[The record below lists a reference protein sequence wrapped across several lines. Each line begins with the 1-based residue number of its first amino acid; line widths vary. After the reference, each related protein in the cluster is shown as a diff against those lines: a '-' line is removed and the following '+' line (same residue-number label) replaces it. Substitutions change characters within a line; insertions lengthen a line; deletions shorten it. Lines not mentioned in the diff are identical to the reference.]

1 MKIEL
6 NALLEETLKKYRKIK
21 FDLTYV
27 NKGCI
32 VELEIGDKK
41 NEECGSIYDELSEWL
56 SYGGFLDYLIKHNVF
71 HNFSGEFLFE
81 NKEIFILITL
91 IGSCWEIEDDPNIKH
106 LYLSKEFVTDDLK
119 IDLNELKIPA
129 FDEDKFSLCF
139 FKRKDS
145 QLEKL
150 ELNYFDDEWKN
161 YTLNEQQF
169 KILKEHVDSVIISSI
184 PIYEIDFDHEV
195 IWEVNCDD
203 WYLDFNYWT
212 TPIRISL
219 NDVLSA

>member
-1 MKIEL
+1 MEIEL
-6 NALLEETLKKYRKIK
+6 KSLLEETLKEFGKIT

-56 SYGGFLDYLIKHNVF
+56 SYGEFLDYLIEHNVF
-71 HNFSGEFLFE
+71 HNFSDEFLFE

-91 IGSCWEIEDDPNIKH
+91 IGSCWEIEDDPNIKY

-119 IDLNELKIPA
+119 IDLNELKITA
-129 FDEDKFSLCF
+129 FDEEKFSLCF

-150 ELNYFDDEWKN
+150 ELNYFDGEWKN
-161 YTLNEQQF
+161 YILSEQQF

-184 PIYEIDFDHEV
+184 PIYEIDFDYGV

-219 NDVLSA
+219 NDVISA